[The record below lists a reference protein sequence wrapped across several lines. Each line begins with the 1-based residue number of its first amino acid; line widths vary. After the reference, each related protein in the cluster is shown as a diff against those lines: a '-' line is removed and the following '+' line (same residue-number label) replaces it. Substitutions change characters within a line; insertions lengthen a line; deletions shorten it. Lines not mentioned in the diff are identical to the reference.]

1 MDNPVLLEE
10 LFWRFLGTIVF
21 GLGIVPAA
29 GGAII
34 WKTFHIAKIPNFT
47 FGQCWR
53 AYLGGCAYAYVLFMV
68 INIVRGT
75 SQGLELLQLL
85 LFIGI
90 PFVVVPLFLRN
101 FSRRV
106 LAVEAIALVI
116 INALVL
122 LFVFVSRLH

>member
-1 MDNPVLLEE
+1 MDNPILLEE

-34 WKTFHIAKIPNFT
+34 WKTFQIAKIPNFT